1 MNSRKTK
8 VQINAAEI
16 YARRKREAAAFVEQ
30 QSHVDR
36 ILSAEEIYERRRT
49 AKHIHPNATGV
60 VQ

>member
-30 QSHVDR
+30 HVDR
-36 ILSAEEIYERRRT
+36 ILSAEEIYEQRRT